1 MIRVLKAEAK
11 RLVELTCLKRRKFF
25 CASPLWP
32 IGHLPDAHLN
42 GGAVSIAQITI
53 EEEA

>member
-1 MIRVLKAEAK
+1 VIKEEEVFR
-11 RLVELTCLKRRKFF
+11 CL
-25 CASPLWP
+25 AAVA
-32 IGHLPDAHLN
+32 IGQLPGAHLD